1 MTKRKILLL
10 AMSLCMVAILA
21 VGGTLA
27 YFTDTDNADNVFTI
41 GHVNIALNE
50 QQRPVVNGQPAHG
63 GALEPFVD
71 NKPLFPIVGS
81 AQGEKDDFGLVKA
94 ANYVDKIITIKNLND
109 SQDAWVRVYLA
120 VPSIL
125 DNVNPGLNVLHFNF
139 GNNFATGIYST
150 ADYANWGAETLLT
163 TGYEIDGVNYNIY
176 FRDYNKIMALI
187 GREDLKD
194 DPRLVNCVKMNEA
207 GLNPEVV
214 GILDEALGKMTAAEA
229 LALFQGNG
237 IPCELCQTPLD
248 VYEDQNALVNGYLTK
263 VAYPDGGRWVATP
276 PCQFDS
282 EPIDPGYQPTGMAG
296 SATFDVMHDLG
307 YTDEQIAAAV
317 ASGDVEGPA
326 TLETLQARW

>member
-1 MTKRKILLL
+1 MNKRKIILL
-10 AMSLCMVAILA
+10 ATALCMVAILA

-63 GALEPFVD
+63 GALVPFED

-94 ANYVDKIITIKNLND
+94 ANYVDKIITIKNLAD

-120 VPSIL
+120 VPTIL

-163 TGYEIDGVNYNIY
+163 TGYEINGVEYNIY
-176 FRDYNKIMALI
+176 FRDYNKIMPKNTETGSAAYVGFYLDSKVDYDNENGCYTI
-187 GREDLKD
+187 DGVAIDRELLPTDGD
-194 DPRLVNCVKMNEA
+194 ITIPVF
-207 GLNPEVV
+207 
-214 GILDEALGKMTAAEA
+214 ALGVQAAGFETCA
-229 LALFQGNG
+229 DAMDAAFGNG
-237 IPCELCQTPLD
+237 FNP
-248 VYEDQNALVNGYLTK
+248 
-263 VAYPDGGRWVATP
+263 W
-276 PCQFDS
+276 
-282 EPIDPGYQPTGMAG
+282 
-296 SATFDVMHDLG
+296 
-307 YTDEQIAAAV
+307 AA
-317 ASGDVEGPA
+317 PA
-326 TLETLQARW
+326 MEE

>member
-1 MTKRKILLL
+1 MNKRKIILL
-10 AMSLCMVAILA
+10 ATALCMVAILA

-50 QQRPVVNGQPAHG
+50 QQRHVVNGQPAHG

-163 TGYEIDGVNYNIY
+163 TGYEIDGVKYNIY
-176 FRDYNKIMALI
+176 FRDYNKIMPKNTETGSAAYVGFYL
-187 GREDLKD
+187 DSKVD
-194 DPRLVNCVKMNEA
+194 YV
-207 GLNPEVV
+207 NPEKEGEMGYYTIDGKEITGLATDAPITIPVF
-214 GILDEALGKMTAAEA
+214 ALGVQAAGFDTCAAAMDAAFGNGFNPWEAAE
-229 LALFQGNG
+229 
-237 IPCELCQTPLD
+237 
-248 VYEDQNALVNGYLTK
+248 
-263 VAYPDGGRWVATP
+263 
-276 PCQFDS
+276 
-282 EPIDPGYQPTGMAG
+282 
-296 SATFDVMHDLG
+296 
-307 YTDEQIAAAV
+307 
-317 ASGDVEGPA
+317 
-326 TLETLQARW
+326 

>member
-1 MTKRKILLL
+1 MNKRKIILL
-10 AMSLCMVAILA
+10 AVSLCMVAILA

-63 GALEPFVD
+63 GALEPFVND
-71 NKPLFPIVGS
+71 KPLFPIVGS

-94 ANYVDKIITIKNLND
+94 ANYVDKIITIKNLAD

-163 TGYEIDGVNYNIY
+163 TGYEIGDVEYNIY
-176 FRDYNKIMALI
+176 YRDYNKIMSKDTETGSAAYVGFYLDKDVDFDNEKGCYTI
-187 GREDLKD
+187 RGTEIPADLL
-194 DPRLVNCVKMNEA
+194 PTNAPITIPVF
-207 GLNPEVV
+207 
-214 GILDEALGKMTAAEA
+214 ALGVQAAG
-229 LALFQGNG
+229 FTT
-237 IPCELCQTPLD
+237 CED
-248 VYEDQNALVNGYLTK
+248 AMDAAFG
-263 VAYPDGGRWVATP
+263 
-276 PCQFDS
+276 
-282 EPIDPGYQPTGMAG
+282 
-296 SATFDVMHDLG
+296 
-307 YTDEQIAAAV
+307 TDFNPWAAQEQ
-317 ASGDVEGPA
+317 E
-326 TLETLQARW
+326 